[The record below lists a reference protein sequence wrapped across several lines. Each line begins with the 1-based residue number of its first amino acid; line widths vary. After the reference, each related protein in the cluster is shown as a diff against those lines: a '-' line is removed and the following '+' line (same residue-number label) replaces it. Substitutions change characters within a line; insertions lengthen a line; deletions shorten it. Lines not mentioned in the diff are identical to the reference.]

1 MKKIAICRASFY
13 VTGAAFL
20 AVGLTLNTKTGL
32 GTAPII
38 STPFAISQI
47 WHVNFAGMV
56 FVFYGIMTCLQFLL
70 KGKQRSWHIFLQL
83 PFSIMFSLL
92 LNWLGT
98 VLSFHYTN
106 LWQNLL
112 LLLAAIVITAV
123 GVSMM
128 VNMKLIPNPAD
139 GFAQTI
145 GEVLGKDMG
154 FGKNIVDISF
164 VIMTCVISLV
174 FGGALI
180 GIGIGTVIS
189 MLGVGRVI
197 ALFQHFFREKMME
210 IAGITS

>member
-1 MKKIAICRASFY
+1 MKKIAICRAFFY
-13 VTGAAFL
+13 VTGAVFL

-70 KGKQRSWHIFLQL
+70 KRKQRSWHIFLQF

-92 LNWLGT
+92 LNGLGT
-98 VLSFHYTN
+98 VLSFHYTS

-112 LLLAAIVITAV
+112 LLLAAIVITAA

-180 GIGIGTVIS
+180 GIGIGTAIS
-189 MLGVGRVI
+189 MIGVGRVI

>member
-1 MKKIAICRASFY
+1 
-13 VTGAAFL
+13 
-20 AVGLTLNTKTGL
+20 
-32 GTAPII
+32 
-38 STPFAISQI
+38 
-47 WHVNFAGMV
+47 
-56 FVFYGIMTCLQFLL
+56 
-70 KGKQRSWHIFLQL
+70 
-83 PFSIMFSLL
+83 
-92 LNWLGT
+92 
-98 VLSFHYTN
+98 
-106 LWQNLL
+106 
-112 LLLAAIVITAV
+112 
-123 GVSMM
+123 MM

-180 GIGIGTVIS
+180 GIGIGTAIS

-197 ALFQHFFREKMME
+197 ALFQHFFREKMMR